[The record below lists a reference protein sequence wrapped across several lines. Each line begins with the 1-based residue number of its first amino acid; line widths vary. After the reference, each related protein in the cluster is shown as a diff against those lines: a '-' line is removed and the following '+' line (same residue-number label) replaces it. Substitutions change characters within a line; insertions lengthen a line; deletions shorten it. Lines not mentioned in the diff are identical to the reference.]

1 MGYYF
6 NKMTIKIQTVIFRLL
21 FIAIL
26 IFGGFTWTWTKNSF
40 CVQTSRL
47 QLPPSASCIRRSG
60 QRATC
65 SGSKSAFLCGTG
77 TWPGWRRWRPRS
89 ERTTL
94 CATAEAL
101 MFKDLRKIQRDRRS
115 CRRRRGRRDAAA
127 LCSIFTW
134 SSWNLHQVCSMS
146 GFAFPQ
152 TASGLS
158 DNRLHPSNDFQW
170 LSVFPPPH

>member
-1 MGYYF
+1 MKTQAG
-6 NKMTIKIQTVIFRLL
+6 IFRML

-26 IFGGFTWTWTKNSF
+26 IFLLFTWTWAENSF
-40 CVQTSRL
+40 CLQTSRL
-47 QLPPSASCIRRSG
+47 QLPPSASCIHHSG

-89 ERTTL
+89 ERITP
-94 CATAEAL
+94 CATAGAL
-101 MFKDLRKIQRDRRS
+101 MFKDLRKIWGDRQS

-134 SSWNLHQVCSMS
+134 SSWSLHQGCSMP

-170 LSVFPPPH
+170 LCNVFPPSH